1 MVQSKK
7 MLQPHV
13 VLCDGMNFLHRSRTG
28 WTAGPAPVVFNFF
41 RNIRALVEKLDISR
55 LYFVLEGHP
64 QARHDILPQYKA
76 NRIVEAGTKE
86 HDEMVKFFSQVDE
99 IVGLLAGSFPFSVV
113 RHPHHECDD
122 TIYNLIKR
130 GTRAVK
136 WTVVSN
142 DSDFTQLLDEFEGVS
157 IYNPMKKT
165 YVERP
170 NYPYVYW
177 KALRGDPSD
186 NIPGIPGIGDK
197 VAEQLLSDPDEL
209 KVLLS
214 SEKNRQI
221 FSRNVELI
229 KFNTWSDDE
238 ASEMTCSSP
247 TKNWA
252 PVRSTFEKYG
262 FKSLL
267 KDEAWGKFTA
277 TFDHLWGEYLL
288 AMKIKLRELK
298 SMIRTILTEGMTS
311 FDGWNVGDWV
321 KLPGGA
327 VVQIASFEDTPS
339 TGGSYVTC
347 RTTDGRAQR
356 ADYMFAGAV
365 KPTPEEIKSWSKHKK
380 SSARREA
387 DYYAKHGTRGE
398 F

>member
-1 MVQSKK
+1 MEARNNRI
-7 MLQPHV
+7 MRPHICLV
-13 VLCDGMNFLHRSRTG
+13 DGMNFLHRSRTG

-165 YVERP
+165 YVEQAP
-170 NYPYVYW
+170 HDYVTW
-177 KALRGDPSD
+177 KALRGDPTD
-186 NIPGIPGIGDK
+186 NIPKIITDGAASALMD
-197 VAEQLLSDPDEL
+197 DPDAL
-209 KVLLS
+209 K
-214 SEKNRQI
+214 EFFNDPANKEAFRKNY
-221 FSRNVELI
+221 SLI
-229 KFNTWSDDE
+229 KFTTWSDEE
-238 ASEMTCSSP
+238 AHGMTSSQP
-247 TKNWA
+247 TKDWA

-356 ADYMFAGAV
+356 ADYMFADAV

>member
-13 VLCDGMNFLHRSRTG
+13 VLCDGMNFLHRARSG
-28 WTAGPAPVVFNFF
+28 WTGGPAPVVFNFM
-41 RNIRALVEKLDISR
+41 RNIRSLVETLEPTR

-157 IYNPMKKT
+157 IYNPMKKA
-165 YVERP
+165 YVEQAP
-170 NYPYVYW
+170 HDYVTW
-177 KALRGDPSD
+177 KALRGDPTD
-186 NIPGIPGIGDK
+186 NIPKIITDGAATALMD
-197 VAEQLLSDPDEL
+197 DPDAL
-209 KVLLS
+209 KEFFNDPS
-214 SEKNRQI
+214 NKEAFRKNY
-221 FSRNVELI
+221 SLI
-229 KFNTWSDDE
+229 KFTTWSDEE
-238 ASEMTCSSP
+238 AHGMTSSQP
-247 TKNWA
+247 TKDWA

-356 ADYMFAGAV
+356 ADYMFADAV

>member
-1 MVQSKK
+1 
-7 MLQPHV
+7 
-13 VLCDGMNFLHRSRTG
+13 
-28 WTAGPAPVVFNFF
+28 
-41 RNIRALVEKLDISR
+41 
-55 LYFVLEGHP
+55 VLEGHP

-157 IYNPMKKT
+157 IYNPMKKA
-165 YVERP
+165 YVEQSP
-170 NYPYVYW
+170 HDYVTW
-177 KALRGDPSD
+177 KSLRGDPTD
-186 NIPGIPGIGDK
+186 NIPKIITDGAATALMD
-197 VAEQLLSDPDEL
+197 DPDAL
-209 KVLLS
+209 K
-214 SEKNRQI
+214 EFFNDPANKEAFRKNY
-221 FSRNVELI
+221 SLI
-229 KFNTWSDDE
+229 KFTTWSDEE
-238 ASEMTCSSP
+238 AHGMTSSQP
-247 TKNWA
+247 TKDWS

-267 KDEAWGKFTA
+267 KDEAWSKFTA

-311 FDGWNVGDWV
+311 FEGWNVGDWV

-347 RTTDGRAQR
+347 KTTDGRAQR
-356 ADYMFAGAV
+356 ADYMFADAV

-380 SSARREA
+380 SSSRREA

>member
-1 MVQSKK
+1 
-7 MLQPHV
+7 
-13 VLCDGMNFLHRSRTG
+13 MNFLHRSRTG

-157 IYNPMKKT
+157 IYNPMKKA
-165 YVERP
+165 YVEQAP
-170 NYPYVYW
+170 ADYVTW
-177 KALRGDPSD
+177 KALRGDPTD
-186 NIPGIPGIGDK
+186 NIPKIITDGAATALMD
-197 VAEQLLSDPDEL
+197 DPDAL
-209 KVLLS
+209 K
-214 SEKNRQI
+214 EFFNDPANKEAFRKNY
-221 FSRNVELI
+221 SLI
-229 KFNTWSDDE
+229 KFTTWSDEE
-238 ASEMTCSSP
+238 AHGMTSSQP
-247 TKNWA
+247 TKDWA

-288 AMKIKLRELK
+288 VMKIKLRELK

-356 ADYMFAGAV
+356 ADYMFADAV